1 MREEYSP
8 AYVLHWI
15 PDMTNPGI
23 TKSPVDPEGELDEY
37 LGIGDEQLN
46 VWNPGTV

>member
-1 MREEYSP
+1 MGVEYSP

-15 PDMTNPGI
+15 PDMTNRCI

-37 LGIGDEQLN
+37 LGIGEQLN
-46 VWNPGTV
+46 VWNPDTV